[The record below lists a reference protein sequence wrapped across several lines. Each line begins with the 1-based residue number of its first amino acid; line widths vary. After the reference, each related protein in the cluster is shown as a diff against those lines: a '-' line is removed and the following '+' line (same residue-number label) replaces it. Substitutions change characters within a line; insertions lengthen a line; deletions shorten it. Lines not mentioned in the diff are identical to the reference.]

1 MEKIILGLD
10 EEITLINTNSEKKI
24 LARIDSGA
32 NKSSI
37 DVSLA
42 AEMHLGPV
50 IDSKVIKNA
59 SGSELR
65 PVIKAKVRIHNK
77 EVETQFTIT
86 DRSHMK
92 YKMLIGQNILKDGF
106 LIDCSIGEN
115 IEE

>member
-1 MEKIILGLD
+1 MKKTILGLD
-10 EEITLINTNSEKKI
+10 EEVTLVNTHGEKKV

-42 AEMHLGPV
+42 AEMKLGPV
-50 IDSKVIKNA
+50 IDSKIIKSA

-65 PVIKAKVRIHNK
+65 PVITAKVRIHNQ
-77 EVETQFTIT
+77 EIETQFTIT

-92 YKMLIGQNILKDGF
+92 YKMLIGQNILKNGF
-106 LIDCSIGEN
+106 LIDCSISENGE
-115 IEE
+115 E